1 MQKCCFPKLKKT
13 PAEVDSEITKCVNN
27 VLSNVRDDSDA
38 AVTGVGGREGQT
50 CGKNSPLASFAN
62 EEKEGE
68 DKEGVEEKEVEGVGG
83 EEEKDGRQY
92 YDEEEEKGG
101 QSVLERG
108 TLDAYL
114 QKGEGPERNGKENMH
129 EKKVQTEGAL
139 RKDGKELVGKRDEEE
154 RRRKLWEG
162 ERRRNEER
170 RKREEERRM
179 EENLGNPWRLGRD
192 KSKTGEE
199 EEMRREE
206 ATRSNAQMER
216 RWNELTSSSRW
227 NDAGRQKDEKET
239 AGRGRQDDFKI
250 PNFSIVVNLQAG
262 DLPGTL
268 CWSCMCENETRR
280 WRRRGR

>member
-1 MQKCCFPKLKKT
+1 MALMMQKCCFPMLKKT
-13 PAEVDSEITKCVNN
+13 SAEVDSEVAKCVNN

-38 AVTGVGGREGQT
+38 AVTGVGGRGEGQT

-62 EEKEGE
+62 EEEEGE
-68 DKEGVEEKEVEGVGG
+68 G
-83 EEEKDGRQY
+83 EEEEEDKDGRQY
-92 YDEEEEKGG
+92 NDEEEEKGG

-114 QKGEGPERNGKENMH
+114 QKGEGPQRNEKENMH

-154 RRRKLWEG
+154 WRRKLWEG

-192 KSKTGEE
+192 KSKTGE

-250 PNFSIVVNLQAG
+250 PKFSILVNLQAG
-262 DLPGTL
+262 DLPGTWW
-268 CWSCMCENETRR
+268 WSCMCENETRR

>member
-1 MQKCCFPKLKKT
+1 MLMLFSNVEETL
-13 PAEVDSEITKCVNN
+13 AEVDSEIAKCVNT

-38 AVTGVGGREGQT
+38 AVTGVGGRGEGQT

-62 EEKEGE
+62 EEEEGE
-68 DKEGVEEKEVEGVGG
+68 GEEEEEVEGVAG
-83 EEEKDGRQY
+83 EEEKEGRQY
-92 YDEEEEKGG
+92 DDEEEEKGG

-108 TLDAYL
+108 TFAYL
-114 QKGEGPERNGKENMH
+114 QKGEGPQRNEKENMH

-154 RRRKLWEG
+154 WRRKLWEG

-199 EEMRREE
+199 EMRREE

-239 AGRGRQDDFKI
+239 TGRGRQDDFKI

-262 DLPGTL
+262 DLPGTW

>member
-1 MQKCCFPKLKKT
+1 MLKKT
-13 PAEVDSEITKCVNN
+13 PAEVDSEIAKCVNN

-38 AVTGVGGREGQT
+38 AVTGVGGREEGQT

-62 EEKEGE
+62 EEG
-68 DKEGVEEKEVEGVGG
+68 EEKEGMEEEGVGMGG
-83 EEEKDGRQY
+83 EEEKEGRQY
-92 YDEEEEKGG
+92 NDEEEEKGG

-114 QKGEGPERNGKENMH
+114 QIGEGPQRNEKENMH
-129 EKKVQTEGAL
+129 GTQFQSEGAL
-139 RKDGKELVGKRDEEE
+139 RKDGRELVGKSDEEE

-192 KSKTGEE
+192 KTKTGEE
-199 EEMRREE
+199 EEMMRREE
-206 ATRSNAQMER
+206 ASRSNAQMER

-239 AGRGRQDDFKI
+239 AGRQDHFKI
-250 PNFSIVVNLQAG
+250 PKFSFLNSCQPTG
-262 DLPGTL
+262 RRPTWDLVL
-268 CWSCMCENETRR
+268 ELHV
-280 WRRRGR
+280 